1 MSLDPTVSEAAISGS
16 IRKFFWDG
24 LYTANGT
31 YVSFDA
37 TTSPPEDTSIKEW
50 VNVDIGNI
58 RPDQVSESS
67 LHIYLLTTED
77 LEGVKL
83 DTLADQV
90 LELLYEGFI
99 SLYDTSFNETNTGI
113 QVKIENS
120 AREPFAKDNKTKL
133 RYILATIRW
142 GAKW

>member
-1 MSLDPTVSEAAISGS
+1 MSLDPTISEVAISGS
-16 IRKFFWDG
+16 IKKFFWDG

-50 VNVDIGNI
+50 VNVDIGRIN
-58 RPDQVSESS
+58 PNQVSTAP
-67 LHIYLLTTED
+67 LYIYMLSTED
-77 LEGVKL
+77 LEGSKL
-83 DTLADQV
+83 DVLADQV
-90 LELLYEGFI
+90 IELLYPGFI
-99 SLYDTSFNETNTGI
+99 SMYDSNFVETATGM

-120 AREPFAKDNKTKL
+120 IREPFAKDDKTKL
-133 RYILATIRW
+133 RYILATLRW